1 MTINQFY
8 ERYIARYP
16 SIPTLC
22 YGAVVLTLVMT
33 TLFAVTNIFQRHH
46 AIFETA
52 EALARL
58 EHRTPASSAQLGR
71 EAGNAPQGSPFLD
84 GQSITVASAA
94 LLQHVTGAITR
105 VGGNVVSSEVE
116 PRDVQSADGLV
127 RITATCELEQKAVQQ
142 LLYDI
147 EAGMPFLFVDQFLA
161 QAPQPANEG
170 GRIRLVLEVSGLWAG
185 TKTK

>member
-8 ERYIARYP
+8 ERYIARYH
-16 SIPTLC
+16 SIPALC
-22 YGAVVLTLVMT
+22 YGAVVLALVMT
-33 TLFAVTNIFQRHH
+33 TLFAVTNIFQRHR

-52 EALARL
+52 EALARF
-58 EHRTPASSAQLGR
+58 EHRTPSSSAEPGR
-71 EAGNAPQGSPFLD
+71 EAGDAPQGSPFLD
-84 GQSITVASAA
+84 GQTVTVASAA
-94 LLQHVTGAITR
+94 LLQRVTGAITR

-116 PRDVQSADGLV
+116 PQDVQLANGLV

-147 EAGMPFLFVDQFLA
+147 EAGMPFLFIDQFLA
-161 QAPQPANEG
+161 QAPQPTEG
-170 GRIRLVLEVSGLWAG
+170 GRMRVVLEVSGLWPG